1 MARRPKGSGG
11 LRHLSGDR
19 WQITVYVGGKR
30 LTRVFTARNGT
41 EANRAADAVRTAL
54 LADRERTAGTGDA
67 EREERQAW
75 TVDQYAGYYLRE
87 WAPRKLQATT
97 CERYRQA
104 IENQIVPQLGKKLMS
119 EVTVMDI
126 VKWQDGLAQ
135 DGQRRYGG
143 RLSNGTITKVHNV
156 LGAIFSFAVD
166 VQEDFP
172 KNPVHSANAKPK
184 AKLDDQPR
192 DDAETVRA
200 LDVAAVSRFVEL
212 ARGEEAPEVF
222 AGVLLSA
229 RLGLRRGEALAVQW
243 RDIDF
248 DARRVSIRRA
258 ISQAPA
264 GERVEGQKR
273 ASVVKAKLTKTEKV
287 RHIPIGEQMVAEL
300 RAIQKR
306 QATVRL
312 GQAYVTATADGSPL
326 KPEDYT
332 SRFRALAKRH
342 KLSVTP
348 HVLRHS
354 WCSQMISLGYDA
366 VTIASMSG
374 HSPDVL
380 LRIYG
385 HAFEKRRRE
394 AVDAY
399 DDAWKAAS
407 GAVW

>member
-41 EANRAADAVRTAL
+41 EANRAADAVRMAL
-54 LADRERTAGTGDA
+54 IVDRERMAGTGDA
-67 EREERQAW
+67 EREERQRW
-75 TVDQYAGYYLRE
+75 TVEQYARYYLRE

-104 IENQIVPQLGKKLMS
+104 IENQIVPYLGTKLMS

-126 VKWQDGLAQ
+126 VKWQDGLAAE
-135 DGQRRYGG
+135 GQRRYGG

-172 KNPVHSANAKPK
+172 KNPVHSTNAKPK
-184 AKLDDQPR
+184 AKLDDQTREDSP
-192 DDAETVRA
+192 TVRA

-212 ARGEEAPEVF
+212 AREEEAPEVF

-243 RDIDF
+243 QDVDF

-273 ASVVKAKLTKTEKV
+273 ATIVDAKPTKTEKV
-287 RHIPIGEQMVAEL
+287 RHIPIGEQMVGEL

-312 GQAYVTATADGSPL
+312 GQAYITATADGSPL

-342 KLSVTP
+342 KLVVTP

-380 LRIYG
+380 LKVYG

-399 DDAWKAAS
+399 DDAWIVAS
-407 GAVW
+407 GAR